1 MLLCGV
7 LLLLCSLSLDTQFFQ
22 FISKT
27 IIIMPPRVPASVETV
42 ESIHRLAD
50 IVARFG
56 ADKEHIARE
65 SIAKNK
71 FHFLNANADRIGFVY
86 YEWVKGEKLIVASN
100 ASKRKEKT
108 LEEASH
114 DDNAKK
120 RRRNPSAEQQQQQ
133 QTTLTT
139 RRPIMKIAILDVVKT
154 HLQPLYA
161 NKDVTKDAYKTIC
174 RKTCEKVMSKEPDV
188 EGDEENVKK
197 WLDEHTK
204 KKIRGLVEIFV
215 EKARGGG

>member
-1 MLLCGV
+1 
-7 LLLLCSLSLDTQFFQ
+7 
-22 FISKT
+22 
-27 IIIMPPRVPASVETV
+27 MPPRVPASVETV

-65 SIAKNK
+65 SIEKNK

-86 YEWVKGEKLIVASN
+86 YEWVKGEKLIA
-100 ASKRKEKT
+100 KRKET
-108 LEEASH
+108 LKGREEAH
-114 DDNAKK
+114 DNAKK
-120 RRRNPSAEQQQQQ
+120 RRRTPPAEEQQQQQ
-133 QTTLTT
+133 QTTT

-188 EGDEENVKK
+188 EDDEENVKK

>member
-1 MLLCGV
+1 
-7 LLLLCSLSLDTQFFQ
+7 
-22 FISKT
+22 
-27 IIIMPPRVPASVETV
+27 MPPRVPASVETV

-86 YEWVKGEKLIVASN
+86 YEWVKGEKLLE
-100 ASKRKEKT
+100 KRRTEKM
-108 LEEASH
+108 SH
-114 DDNAKK
+114 ADDADDDNAKN
-120 RRRNPSAEQQQQQ
+120 RRRNPPAEQQQQQLQQQ

-174 RKTCEKVMSKEPDV
+174 RKTCEKVMSKEPNV
-188 EGDEENVKK
+188 EDDEENVKK

>member
-1 MLLCGV
+1 
-7 LLLLCSLSLDTQFFQ
+7 
-22 FISKT
+22 
-27 IIIMPPRVPASVETV
+27 VETV

-65 SIAKNK
+65 SIEKNK

-86 YEWVKGEKLIVASN
+86 YEWVKGEKLIEK
-100 ASKRKEKT
+100 KRQEKT
-108 LEEASH
+108 SH
-114 DDNAKK
+114 DDTNNNAKK
-120 RRRNPSAEQQQQQ
+120 RRRNPPAEKEQQQQQ
-133 QTTLTT
+133 QQQQQQTALTT

-174 RKTCEKVMSKEPDV
+174 RKTCEKVMSKEPNV
-188 EGDEENVKK
+188 EDDEENVKK

>member
-1 MLLCGV
+1 
-7 LLLLCSLSLDTQFFQ
+7 
-22 FISKT
+22 
-27 IIIMPPRVPASVETV
+27 MPPRVPASVDTV

-65 SIAKNK
+65 SIEKNK
-71 FHFLNANADRIGFVY
+71 FHFLRANADRVGFVY
-86 YEWVKGEKLIVASN
+86 YEWVKGEKLLEK
-100 ASKRKEKT
+100 KRTDEKT
-108 LEEASH
+108 SSRDAD
-114 DDNAKK
+114 DDNAAAKK
-120 RRRNPSAEQQQQQ
+120 RHKRNPPAEEQQHA
-133 QTTLTT
+133 TLTG
-139 RRPIMKIAILDVVKT
+139 RRPRMKIAILDVVKT

-174 RKTCEKVMSKEPDV
+174 RKTCEKVMSKEPNV
-188 EGDEENVKK
+188 EDDEENVKK

>member
-1 MLLCGV
+1 
-7 LLLLCSLSLDTQFFQ
+7 
-22 FISKT
+22 
-27 IIIMPPRVPASVETV
+27 MPPRVPASVDSTV

-65 SIAKNK
+65 SIEKNK
-71 FHFLNANADRIGFVY
+71 FHFLNANADQVDRLTNGSR
-86 YEWVKGEKLIVASN
+86 EKLL
-100 ASKRKEKT
+100 EKKKKT
-108 LEEASH
+108 VGQR
-114 DDNAKK
+114 K
-120 RRRNPSAEQQQQQ
+120 RRRSDNDEETTKKNPNKQQQH
-133 QTTLTT
+133 TTLTT
-139 RRPIMKIAILDVVKT
+139 RRPRMKIAILDVVKT

-174 RKTCEKVMSKEPDV
+174 RKTCEKVMSKEPNV
-188 EGDEENVKK
+188 EDDEENVKK

>member
-1 MLLCGV
+1 
-7 LLLLCSLSLDTQFFQ
+7 
-22 FISKT
+22 
-27 IIIMPPRVPASVETV
+27 MPPRVPASVDTV

-65 SIAKNK
+65 SIEKNK

-86 YEWVKGEKLIVASN
+86 YEWVKGEKLLEK
-100 ASKRKEKT
+100 KRTEKT
-108 LEEASH
+108 LSH
-114 DDNAKK
+114 DDDDDDDDNAAKK
-120 RRRNPSAEQQQQQ
+120 RQKRNPQKAEEQQQH
-133 QTTLTT
+133 TTLTT
-139 RRPIMKIAILDVVKT
+139 RRPRMKIAILDVVKT

-174 RKTCEKVMSKEPDV
+174 RKTCEKVMSKEPNV
-188 EGDEENVKK
+188 EDDEENVKK

>member
-1 MLLCGV
+1 
-7 LLLLCSLSLDTQFFQ
+7 
-22 FISKT
+22 
-27 IIIMPPRVPASVETV
+27 MPPRVPASVDTV

-65 SIAKNK
+65 SITKNK

-86 YEWVKGEKLIVASN
+86 YEWVKGEKLLE
-100 ASKRKEKT
+100 KRRTEKM
-108 LEEASH
+108 SH
-114 DDNAKK
+114 ADDDNDDNATKK
-120 RRRNPSAEQQQQQ
+120 RQKRNPQKAEEQQQH
-133 QTTLTT
+133 TTLT
-139 RRPIMKIAILDVVKT
+139 RRPRMKIAILDVVKT

-174 RKTCEKVMSKEPDV
+174 RKTCEKVMSKEPNV
-188 EGDEENVKK
+188 EDDEENVKK

>member
-1 MLLCGV
+1 
-7 LLLLCSLSLDTQFFQ
+7 
-22 FISKT
+22 
-27 IIIMPPRVPASVETV
+27 MPPRVPASVDTV

-65 SIAKNK
+65 SIEKNK
-71 FHFLNANADRIGFVY
+71 FHFLRANADRVGFVY
-86 YEWVKGEKLIVASN
+86 YEWVKGEKLLEK
-100 ASKRKEKT
+100 KRQNEKKT
-108 LEEASH
+108 SH
-114 DDNAKK
+114 DDADDNAAKK
-120 RRRNPSAEQQQQQ
+120 RRRNPPAEEQQH
-133 QTTLTT
+133 TTLT
-139 RRPIMKIAILDVVKT
+139 RRPRMKIAILDVVKT

-188 EGDEENVKK
+188 EDDEENVKK

>member
-1 MLLCGV
+1 
-7 LLLLCSLSLDTQFFQ
+7 
-22 FISKT
+22 
-27 IIIMPPRVPASVETV
+27 MPPRVPASVDYTV

-65 SIAKNK
+65 SIEKNK

-86 YEWVKGEKLIVASN
+86 YEWVKGEKLLEK
-100 ASKRKEKT
+100 KRTEKT
-108 LEEASH
+108 VSH
-114 DDNAKK
+114 AADDAADDDNAQAKK
-120 RRRNPSAEQQQQQ
+120 RQKRNPQKAEEQQQH
-133 QTTLTT
+133 TTLTT
-139 RRPIMKIAILDVVKT
+139 RRPRMKIAILDVVKT

-174 RKTCEKVMSKEPDV
+174 RKTCEKVMSKEPNV
-188 EGDEENVKK
+188 EDDEENVKK

-215 EKARGGG
+215 EKARGGGI

>member
-1 MLLCGV
+1 
-7 LLLLCSLSLDTQFFQ
+7 
-22 FISKT
+22 
-27 IIIMPPRVPASVETV
+27 MPPRVPASVETV

-86 YEWVKGEKLIVASN
+86 YEWVKGEKLIVASKT
-100 ASKRKEKT
+100 SKRKEKT
-108 LEEASH
+108 LLGREEASH

-120 RRRNPSAEQQQQQ
+120 RRRNPPAEQQQQQQQQQQ

-188 EGDEENVKK
+188 EDDEENVKK

-215 EKARGGG
+215 EKARGGGI

>member
-1 MLLCGV
+1 
-7 LLLLCSLSLDTQFFQ
+7 
-22 FISKT
+22 
-27 IIIMPPRVPASVETV
+27 MPPRVPASVDYTV

-65 SIAKNK
+65 SIEKNK

-86 YEWVKGEKLIVASN
+86 YEWVKGEKLLEK
-100 ASKRKEKT
+100 KRTEKM
-108 LEEASH
+108 SH
-114 DDNAKK
+114 DADADNAAKK
-120 RRRNPSAEQQQQQ
+120 RQKRNPQKAEEQQQH
-133 QTTLTT
+133 TTLT
-139 RRPIMKIAILDVVKT
+139 RRPRMKIAILDVVKT

-174 RKTCEKVMSKEPDV
+174 RKTCEKVMSKEPNV
-188 EGDEENVKK
+188 EDDEENVKK

>member
-1 MLLCGV
+1 
-7 LLLLCSLSLDTQFFQ
+7 
-22 FISKT
+22 
-27 IIIMPPRVPASVETV
+27 MPPRVPASVETV

-65 SIAKNK
+65 SIEKNK

-86 YEWVKGEKLIVASN
+86 YEWVKGEKLIVAS
-100 ASKRKEKT
+100 ALSKRKEKT
-108 LEEASH
+108 LGREEASR

-120 RRRNPSAEQQQQQ
+120 RRRNPPAEEQQQH
-133 QTTLTT
+133 TTLTT
-139 RRPIMKIAILDVVKT
+139 TTRRPRMKIAILDVVKT

-174 RKTCEKVMSKEPDV
+174 RKTCEKVMSKEPNV
-188 EGDEENVKK
+188 EMTRK
-197 WLDEHTK
+197 T
-204 KKIRGLVEIFV
+204 
-215 EKARGGG
+215 

>member
-1 MLLCGV
+1 
-7 LLLLCSLSLDTQFFQ
+7 
-22 FISKT
+22 
-27 IIIMPPRVPASVETV
+27 MPPRVPASVETV

-86 YEWVKGEKLIVASN
+86 YEWVKGEKLLEK
-100 ASKRKEKT
+100 KRTEKM
-108 LEEASH
+108 SH
-114 DDNAKK
+114 AADDAADDNAQAKK
-120 RRRNPSAEQQQQQ
+120 RQKRNPQKAEEQQQH
-133 QTTLTT
+133 TTLTT
-139 RRPIMKIAILDVVKT
+139 RRPRMKIAILDVVKT

-174 RKTCEKVMSKEPDV
+174 RKTCEKVTSKEPNV
-188 EGDEENVKK
+188 EDDEENVKK

>member
-1 MLLCGV
+1 
-7 LLLLCSLSLDTQFFQ
+7 
-22 FISKT
+22 
-27 IIIMPPRVPASVETV
+27 MPPRVPASVETV

-120 RRRNPSAEQQQQQ
+120 RRRNPPAEQQQQQ
-133 QTTLTT
+133 QQTTT

-188 EGDEENVKK
+188 EDDEENVKK